1 MPNALASESSPYL
14 LQHADN
20 PVDWLPWSDAAFR
33 RARETDRPVLLSIG
47 YSACHWCHVMAH
59 ESFEDAETANVMNAL
74 FVNIKV
80 DREERPDV
88 DRVYQVAHQ
97 LLTQRGGGWPLTMF
111 LDPETRRPYFGGT
124 YFPKDSRYGL
134 PAFADLLERVAAY
147 YRDRRDEVRAQ
158 GGKLVEFLGRLDN
171 TPRAGEANLSDTPL
185 AAARETL
192 GQVFDRQAGGFG
204 EAPKFPHPTN
214 IQRLLRYWRGT
225 AHGNDPDI
233 DALFMATLTLARMA
247 DGGIYDHL
255 GGGFCRYSVDRYW
268 QIPHFEK
275 MLYDNGPL
283 LALYG
288 QAFLATGD
296 ERFAR
301 IAKETAGWLAT
312 DMRSPDGG
320 FYATRDAD
328 SEGEE
333 GRYYVW
339 TPDEV
344 RALVEPAE
352 FAAFSARYGL
362 DGPPNFEDHW
372 HLAVRRTISE
382 IAVNQR
388 RPESAIE
395 ADIAAAADKLFAAR
409 ARRVPP
415 ARDDKQIAGWN
426 ALAIRGFAIAG
437 RALGDEALIDL
448 AAGAADFVHAK
459 LYRDGRLL
467 SVYKDGRARYPAYL
481 DDHAFLLDALLEL
494 LQASWSAERLA
505 FAIRIADLLLEHFE
519 DAERGGFWFTANDA
533 ESLMHRPKPVA
544 DEALPSGNGIAAFA
558 LQRLGFLL
566 GERRYLDAAARALQ
580 FAWPALVEYPHAHMT
595 LLDALEEHLH
605 PPEIV
610 ILRGPVAEIA
620 RWQRSAAQMYAPS
633 RLVLAIPADEK
644 QLPGALAER
653 KARPGTAL
661 AYRCS
666 GTECGL
672 PVTSWEGLAAQMTG
686 K

>member
-20 PVDWLPWSDAAFR
+20 PVDWLPWSDAAFQ

-74 FVNIKV
+74 YVNVKV

-111 LDPETRRPYFGGT
+111 LDPETRRPFFGGT
-124 YFPKDSRYGL
+124 YFPKDARYGM
-134 PAFADLLERVAAY
+134 PAFSDLLERAAAY
-147 YRDRRDEVRAQ
+147 FRDRRDEVREQ
-158 GGKLVEFLGRLDN
+158 GGRLVAFLGRLDTASRTGKASLN
-171 TPRAGEANLSDTPL
+171 DAPL

-192 GQVFDRQAGGFG
+192 GQVFDRESGGFG
-204 EAPKFPHPTN
+204 QAPKFPHPTN
-214 IQRLLRYWRGT
+214 IERLLRHWRGT
-225 AHGNDPDI
+225 AHGDDPDL

-255 GGGFCRYSVDRYW
+255 GGGFCRYSVDRDW

-296 ERFAR
+296 ARFAQVAR
-301 IAKETAGWLAT
+301 ETAAWLAT

-339 TPDEV
+339 TPEEV
-344 RALVEPAE
+344 RALLEPAAYAA
-352 FAAFSARYGL
+352 FAARFGL
-362 DGPPNFEDHW
+362 DGPPNFEGHW
-372 HLAVRRTISE
+372 HLTVRRSVEE
-382 IAVNQR
+382 IA
-388 RPESAIE
+388 SALGCREDSIAE
-395 ADIAAAADKLFAAR
+395 DIAAGVRALLTAR
-409 ARRVPP
+409 RRRVPP
-415 ARDDKQIAGWN
+415 ARDDKQITGWN
-426 ALAIRGFAIAG
+426 ALAIRGFATTG
-437 RALGDEALIDL
+437 RALGDEALIDI
-448 AAGAADFVHAK
+448 AAGAADFVRAK

-467 SVYKDGRARYPAYL
+467 AVYKDGRARFPAYL

-494 LQASWSAERLA
+494 LQARWSAERLA

-519 DAERGGFWFTANDA
+519 DAAGGGFWFTANDA
-533 ESLMHRPKPVA
+533 ETLMHRPKPLA
-544 DEALPSGNGIAAFA
+544 DEALPSGNGVAAFA

-566 GERRYLDAAARALQ
+566 GERRYLDAAARTLD
-580 FAWPALVEYPHAHMT
+580 FAWPALLEYPHAHMT
-595 LLDALEEHLH
+595 MLDALEEQLR

-610 ILRGPVAEIA
+610 ILRGPAAEIA
-620 RWQRSAAQMYAPS
+620 QWSRSAAQIYAPR
-633 RLVLAIPADEK
+633 RLVLAIPAEE
-644 QLPGALAER
+644 QALPGALAER
-653 KARPGTAL
+653 KARPGTVL

-672 PVTSWEGLAAQMTG
+672 PVTSWEALAAQMAG